1 MAEGAEAL
9 AVAAMTTNPATPA
22 VPESAAPKWPEP
34 TRETPLDQ
42 RFWVYHE
49 ANPVLYDTLAR
60 LALTAVQQGKRHIG
74 AKALWER
81 MRWELWMAADGD
93 EFALNNNF
101 TSRYAR
107 LLMAREPE
115 LRGVFEL
122 RELRS

>member
-1 MAEGAEAL
+1 
-9 AVAAMTTNPATPA
+9 MTTNPATPA
-22 VPESAAPKWPEP
+22 VPDSAAPKWSEP
-34 TRETPLDQ
+34 TRITLLDL
-42 RFWVYHE
+42 RFWAYHE

-60 LALTAVQQGKRHIG
+60 LALEAVRQGKRRIG

-93 EFALNNNF
+93 DFALNNNF

-122 RELRS
+122 RGLRS